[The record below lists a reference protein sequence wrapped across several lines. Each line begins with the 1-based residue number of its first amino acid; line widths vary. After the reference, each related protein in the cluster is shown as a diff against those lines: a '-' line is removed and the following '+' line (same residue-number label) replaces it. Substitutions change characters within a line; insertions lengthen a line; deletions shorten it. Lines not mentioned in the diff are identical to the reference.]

1 MLTAPSTGSTAAL
14 TPRQEQAVINT
25 ENKMLRTPRDKTE
38 KTWKGNKIEASYFF
52 SSKHS
57 APSPPRIYCKGLSRG
72 KQEVITQGTC
82 THHFTVHEE
91 GSSAQLGVALG
102 KNRYCTGWLRS
113 PECIPERS
121 LLPCC
126 IYILRWAGK
135 NAVAG
140 LLLLLQ
146 SKSQRGAVPRSPR
159 GLIPCPK
166 V

>member
-1 MLTAPSTGSTAAL
+1 MIKLKKLGKETRL
-14 TPRQEQAVINT
+14 KLHI
-25 ENKMLRTPRDKTE
+25 
-38 KTWKGNKIEASYFF
+38 FF

-126 IYILRWAGK
+126 IYVLRWAGK